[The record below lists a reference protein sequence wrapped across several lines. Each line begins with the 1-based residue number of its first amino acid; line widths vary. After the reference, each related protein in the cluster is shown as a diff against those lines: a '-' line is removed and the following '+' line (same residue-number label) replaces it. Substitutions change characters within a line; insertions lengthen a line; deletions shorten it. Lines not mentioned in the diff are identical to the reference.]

1 MPFVAWWGPVLN
13 SGSVTK
19 CHKVARWVGK
29 GPAGQNWTKQLVFN
43 KFRKKWE
50 EHNGLGLIWSS
61 VGFGLTE
68 KSVIFIECIKETQL
82 FTLENVQII
91 LIRRTENK
99 ATIMLIMPSLIMII
113 MRTIMMR
120 L

>member
-1 MPFVAWWGPVLN
+1 M
-13 SGSVTK
+13 SQSCSVG
-19 CHKVARWVGK
+19 GK
-29 GPAGQNWTKQLVFN
+29 RTCWTKLDKAIGLN
-43 KFRKKWE
+43 KLRKKWE

-113 MRTIMMR
+113 MRTIMMM